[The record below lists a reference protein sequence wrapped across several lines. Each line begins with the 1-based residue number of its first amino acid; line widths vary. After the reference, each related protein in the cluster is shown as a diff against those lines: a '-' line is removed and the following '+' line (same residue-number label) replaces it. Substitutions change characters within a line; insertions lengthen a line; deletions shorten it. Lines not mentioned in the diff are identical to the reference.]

1 MRIDR
6 SLRWAARNL
15 RRIVFVSFTIF
26 SSFAAHHEGNM
37 AISCQPSFNYA
48 TAPQSCPERLFR
60 KRHFHNAIA
69 RSRSCTIRP
78 PEFMKFSYAGS
89 ATFEVMRVSESKDR
103 GQMKSFFLLGSAIL
117 LILTIPAASAK
128 QHATAAQKRIKVIAD
143 QDSAGPQGTN
153 FLSLLMLL
161 RAPQIDVLGVTT
173 ISGDQW
179 VDPATVFALWATEQ
193 AGRTDVP
200 VIKGVEKPLVHTQR
214 EQELLEKLYVSH
226 PTWHGSFNPDA
237 PPPSETWA
245 PPGGYPKVKA
255 RPGRAADF
263 IIDTI
268 RAHPGEVVLYCA
280 GPLTNIALAV
290 RMDPGIVALT
300 KAIYIMG
307 GSSRGGFE
315 LNWWWDPEAAAIVMR
330 EPWKQIVVSPAEAG
344 GQVWSSKQLMQR
356 IVDAGGPL
364 ANHVKQLYI
373 DFQPPAGTTLWSAMW
388 DELLVAALIDPSVIQ
403 ESETM
408 YLDVDI
414 EHGPKYGD
422 TVVWKQPEEIPT
434 FFLPYSGSHARDDA
448 KWQDHLIPPAQLH
461 PASVEVKVDVAKFE
475 DVFVNLM
482 SH

>member
-1 MRIDR
+1 MYNPG
-6 SLRWAARNL
+6 SSNL
-15 RRIVFVSFTIF
+15 CS
-26 SSFAAHHEGNM
+26 
-37 AISCQPSFNYA
+37 
-48 TAPQSCPERLFR
+48 
-60 KRHFHNAIA
+60 RHKGCA
-69 RSRSCTIRP
+69 
-78 PEFMKFSYAGS
+78 M
-89 ATFEVMRVSESKDR
+89 FEAKQVGKQR
-103 GQMKSFFLLGSAIL
+103 GQMKRSLQLGVAIL
-117 LILTIPAASAK
+117 WILAVPVASAR
-128 QHATAAQKRIKVIAD
+128 QHANAVQKKIKVIAD

-161 RAPQIDVLGVTT
+161 RAPQIDLLGITT

-200 VIKGVEKPLVHTQR
+200 VVKGAEMPLLHTQR

-237 PPPSETWA
+237 PPPSETWP

-255 RPGRAADF
+255 RLGRAADF

-268 RAHPGEVVLYCA
+268 RANPGEVILYCA

-315 LNWWWDPEAAAIVMR
+315 LNWWWDPEAAAIVVR

-344 GQVWSSKQLMQR
+344 GQVWSSRQLMQR

-364 ANHVKQLYI
+364 AKHVKQLYI

-434 FFLPYSGSHARDDA
+434 FFLPYSGPRPRDDA
-448 KWQDHLIPPAQLH
+448 KWQDHLTPPEQLH
-461 PASVEVKVDVAKFE
+461 PANVETKVNVAKFE